1 MVKNAGGN
9 RAKKQGSK
17 YQNTD
22 FRKTTRFSKHPDE
35 IYAAVIKEYG
45 GGRALIKCVDGE
57 ERILIIRNK
66 FKGKSKRQNYIKAGV
81 WVLAGKREW
90 ECLKASA
97 KENCDLLE
105 VYTQEDAR
113 FLRNNVTASWE
124 MLSGIGSV
132 CEEQDQPESNPDY
145 DNYFSDEEQQEKN
158 DTYLSVNDIGISDSD
173 VEDDDDIDR
182 I

>member
-1 MVKNAGGN
+1 M
-9 RAKKQGSK
+9 
-17 YQNTD
+17 
-22 FRKTTRFSKHPDE
+22 
-35 IYAAVIKEYG
+35 
-45 GGRALIKCVDGE
+45 
-57 ERILIIRNK
+57 
-66 FKGKSKRQNYIKAGV
+66 
-81 WVLAGKREW
+81 
-90 ECLKASA
+90 
-97 KENCDLLE
+97 E

-113 FLRNNVTASWE
+113 FLRNNVTACWE

-145 DNYFSDEEQQEKN
+145 DNYFSDEEQQEKH